1 MKKIVSVMLAV
12 VLAVSCAFA
21 FAGCSKK
28 NNAKY
33 DVVLLTD
40 GATVTDGAQNE
51 SAWNG
56 VKAYCDEKNLS
67 YRYFQPGLD
76 ENGELTVD
84 CIKNYFEL
92 AANAGAK
99 YIVLPGDAYSVAVHE
114 YAGTYKDIKFLLV
127 DAKEKSADG
136 VDSTDENVM
145 CIDFNELQ
153 AGFLAGYSSVIDG
166 FTKLGYFGSVKS
178 ETSGGYG
185 AGYVQGA
192 AYAADQLGVPVSLD
206 YADYDSPI
214 LNYDYTVNVKPEYV
228 KIPTDK
234 DGKKQ
239 EDYFTIKVVNGQGSG
254 TYKNG
259 ENVTITAA
267 PAEKGKAF
275 DHWEKKSDTDG
286 VKDKKVNISS
296 DKKSTMNLLVGDCDA
311 TITAVY
317 KDADTVP
324 INIVVD
330 SETKDTLNVL
340 KDSKTSVTAPAAKS
354 GYVFDHWESQNQ
366 DAISDAKS
374 VTTDVSVSDKGIDV
388 TAVYVKSEN
397 PTFNVVVENG
407 SGSGSYVKDEVV
419 NIVADAP
426 AEGMMFSKWVNADN
440 QGLACGLLMKNELSY
455 STNFTMVDRF
465 ASVVEKMIDGGDQ
478 VVFGG
483 GNPLMVSIYTA
494 GENFDFKT
502 YGYNA
507 GFNQSSRDDCWASVV
522 TDYGAA
528 VKLALESYKG
538 GTTISADC
546 SNNCLYVT
554 NKSLDKNDKD
564 NYNEKYAAVYKELA
578 STNSKI
584 KLIPVS
590 SGADV
595 RLSFT
600 SKCLTLNYWIKEGKV
615 EQGVQNTNKVTQNP
629 NTQND

>member
-76 ENGELTVD
+76 ENGELTVE

-254 TYKNG
+254 HTKT
-259 ENVTITAA
+259 VKMLQLPPLLPKKARLSII
-267 PAEKGKAF
+267 GKR
-275 DHWEKKSDTDG
+275 K
-286 VKDKKVNISS
+286 
-296 DKKSTMNLLVGDCDA
+296 
-311 TITAVY
+311 
-317 KDADTVP
+317 
-324 INIVVD
+324 
-330 SETKDTLNVL
+330 
-340 KDSKTSVTAPAAKS
+340 
-354 GYVFDHWESQNQ
+354 
-366 DAISDAKS
+366 AI
-374 VTTDVSVSDKGIDV
+374 
-388 TAVYVKSEN
+388 
-397 PTFNVVVENG
+397 P
-407 SGSGSYVKDEVV
+407 
-419 NIVADAP
+419 
-426 AEGMMFSKWVNADN
+426 M
-440 QGLACGLLMKNELSY
+440 
-455 STNFTMVDRF
+455 
-465 ASVVEKMIDGGDQ
+465 
-478 VVFGG
+478 
-483 GNPLMVSIYTA
+483 
-494 GENFDFKT
+494 
-502 YGYNA
+502 
-507 GFNQSSRDDCWASVV
+507 
-522 TDYGAA
+522 
-528 VKLALESYKG
+528 ALRIK
-538 GTTISADC
+538 
-546 SNNCLYVT
+546 
-554 NKSLDKNDKD
+554 
-564 NYNEKYAAVYKELA
+564 
-578 STNSKI
+578 
-584 KLIPVS
+584 KLIFLP
-590 SGADV
+590 
-595 RLSFT
+595 T
-600 SKCLTLNYWIKEGKV
+600 KN
-615 EQGVQNTNKVTQNP
+615 QQ
-629 NTQND
+629 